1 MFFFCKRFLNI
12 NKFINT
18 KKDKHLQLSPGDD
31 GSGLLFKLSWDDNFG
46 RSTFKD
52 VRLINLK
59 SKAKEIY
66 FFNFNIYLLFLLQKV
81 LFIFKY
87 LIFFH

>member
-66 FFNFNIYLLFLLQKV
+66 FF
-81 LFIFKY
+81 
-87 LIFFH
+87 